1 MSGSTAQSPQDVIP
15 DASAAWQGRDLK
27 AWRRQQRERLLTRR
41 LEAGPQRREWNTAIA
56 AALKPLLPDVQGTV
70 FGLYWPFKGEFAIR
84 PLMRE
89 LHDSGG
95 CPALPHVVESKQP
108 LKFRRW
114 HPDAE
119 MVRGVYDIPI
129 PKNTPVVTPEVLV
142 VPLVGFDPAG
152 YRLGYGGGYYDRT
165 IASLPHRPL
174 LIGVGYELSRLDT
187 IYPQPHDIS
196 LDYVVTQAGVYD
208 CR

>member
-1 MSGSTAQSPQDVIP
+1 M
-15 DASAAWQGRDLK
+15 QGKELA
-27 AWRRQQRERLLTRR
+27 AWRRQQRDLLLTRR
-41 LEAGPQRREWNTAIA
+41 LEAGGPQRKAWNEQIESV
-56 AALKPLLPDVQGTV
+56 LRPLLPHRPPTV

-89 LHDSGG
+89 LHDRGD
-95 CPALPHVVESKQP
+95 CPALPHVAEPKQP
-108 LKFRRW
+108 LEFRRW

-119 MVRGVYDIPI
+119 MVRGVYDIPV
-129 PKNTPVVTPEVLV
+129 PSGTPAVTPEVLI
-142 VPLVGFDPAG
+142 VPLVGFDRAG

-165 IASLPHRPL
+165 IASLPRRPL

-187 IYPQPHDIS
+187 IYPQAHDIAM
-196 LDYVVTQAGVYD
+196 DHVVTESGVHD